1 MSRGSEGSL
10 KTVRKGDGGGGW
22 KASPDLTVSLPTVRE
37 TVITPFLQLL
47 SHLPWPIEW
56 SLPDSL
62 PTAQDGGRGVDG
74 SGPATLINHC
84 HSVLFIFVLSLFLL
98 LFSLLLASP
107 LGKIRVLTWF
117 KTSSHL
123 SSAYHHIL
131 LCFLVLFLFLW

>member
-1 MSRGSEGSL
+1 MLKIIWTPICHGLSSEVSL
-10 KTVRKGDGGGGW
+10 T
-22 KASPDLTVSLPTVRE
+22 ASPLHRMAAGA
-37 TVITPFLQLL
+37 
-47 SHLPWPIEW
+47 WM
-56 SLPDSL
+56 
-62 PTAQDGGRGVDG
+62 AQVQQRC
-74 SGPATLINHC
+74 LIIVTQ
-84 HSVLFIFVLSLFLL
+84 SYSSSFLSLFLL

>member
-84 HSVLFIFVLSLFLL
+84 HSVLFIFVFIPIPIAFLSPPC
-98 LFSLLLASP
+98 FSPGEDKSP
-107 LGKIRVLTWF
+107 DMV
-117 KTSSHL
+117 
-123 SSAYHHIL
+123 
-131 LCFLVLFLFLW
+131 